1 MSINYYTRGMM
12 HSKTMIIDGAI
23 CTVGST
29 NMDQRSFNLN
39 AEVNAFM
46 LSERIAQDLKT
57 NFMTDLK
64 DSYPLTVELLRRRK
78 WYVKVICSVARLLAP
93 IL

>member
-1 MSINYYTRGMM
+1 
-12 HSKTMIIDGAI
+12 
-23 CTVGST
+23 VGST

-46 LSERIAQDLKT
+46 LSKKIAKDLKS
-57 NFMTDLK
+57 NFVYDLK
-64 DSYPLTVELLRRRK
+64 DSYPLTLEMLRRRK
-78 WYVKVICSVARLLAP
+78 WYVKVICSIARLLAP